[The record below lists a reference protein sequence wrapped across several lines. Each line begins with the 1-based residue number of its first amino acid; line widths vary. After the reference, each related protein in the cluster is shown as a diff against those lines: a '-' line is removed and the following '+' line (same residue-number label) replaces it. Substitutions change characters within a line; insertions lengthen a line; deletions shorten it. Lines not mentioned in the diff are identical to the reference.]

1 MPISFL
7 AGGWLGAWRPAQAS
21 AETMTAAATPS
32 RVRKI
37 LVLSV
42 SAGAG
47 HVRAAEAIA
56 AYADAHEA
64 GLEVMHLDAMDF
76 VPSFYRRLYTDG
88 YIRLVS
94 RYPALWRGHYH
105 VTNTN
110 ARDRM
115 PHKIRRGAD
124 RISARSMLNIIRE
137 LQPDAIIC
145 THFLP
150 AEILAHAPTSG
161 RPRIPVWVQV
171 TDFDLHRFWIHPGMA
186 GYFAAS
192 QEVAF
197 RMMAEG
203 IAASNIHVTGIPIM
217 PAFARHFDRQ
227 ACLRK
232 LGLDAKRKPALLM
245 GGSAGGVTISE
256 CMAME
261 LPMILHGPIP
271 GQEERNADYLAEE
284 GVALKACD
292 AVTLEYRVRYLIAHP
307 KKQTNMRR
315 LARQRGRPLAARHVL
330 DAVTGR
336 KAA

>member
-21 AETMTAAATPS
+21 AETMTAAAPPS

-94 RYPALWRGHYH
+94 RFPALWRGLYH

-124 RISARSMLNIIRE
+124 RISARSLLNKIRE

-145 THFLP
+145 THFCRPKFWRMRLHP
-150 AEILAHAPTSG
+150 AG
-161 RPRIPVWVQV
+161 R
-171 TDFDLHRFWIHPGMA
+171 G
-186 GYFAAS
+186 
-192 QEVAF
+192 F
-197 RMMAEG
+197 RYG
-203 IAASNIHVTGIPIM
+203 
-217 PAFARHFDRQ
+217 
-227 ACLRK
+227 CK
-232 LGLDAKRKPALLM
+232 
-245 GGSAGGVTISE
+245 
-256 CMAME
+256 
-261 LPMILHGPIP
+261 
-271 GQEERNADYLAEE
+271 
-284 GVALKACD
+284 
-292 AVTLEYRVRYLIAHP
+292 
-307 KKQTNMRR
+307 
-315 LARQRGRPLAARHVL
+315 
-330 DAVTGR
+330 
-336 KAA
+336 

>member
-21 AETMTAAATPS
+21 AETMTAAAPPS

-94 RYPALWRGHYH
+94 RFPALWRGLYH

-124 RISARSMLNIIRE
+124 RISARSLLNKKRKQ
-137 LQPDAIIC
+137 QPDAIIC

-150 AEILAHAPTSG
+150 AEILAHTPT
-161 RPRIPVWVQV
+161 
-171 TDFDLHRFWIHPGMA
+171 T
-186 GYFAAS
+186 
-192 QEVAF
+192 
-197 RMMAEG
+197 
-203 IAASNIHVTGIPIM
+203 N
-217 PAFARHFDRQ
+217 
-227 ACLRK
+227 
-232 LGLDAKRKPALLM
+232 KP
-245 GGSAGGVTISE
+245 
-256 CMAME
+256 
-261 LPMILHGPIP
+261 
-271 GQEERNADYLAEE
+271 Q
-284 GVALKACD
+284 K
-292 AVTLEYRVRYLIAHP
+292 P
-307 KKQTNMRR
+307 KKKQKTKNNK
-315 LARQRGRPLAARHVL
+315 QRNWGH
-330 DAVTGR
+330 
-336 KAA
+336 